1 MSVELVDSE
10 SDAATLPLPLRKEST
25 KGVSPVKVSHSEAA
39 KLRLKRG
46 STQAVADLNYMNQ
59 KHELAEER
67 QKIAELEKNHSTIKA
82 STTIE
87 NSRLNEI
94 VDDVNYMSK
103 QLLFDMKIPI
113 TKKKEIEN
121 DPMKTFYQALV
132 AVSEPKMT
140 GEQDH
145 KSPEYD

>member
-10 SDAATLPLPLRKEST
+10 SEAATLPLPSRKET
-25 KGVSPVKVSHSEAA
+25 NKGVMQVASEAA

-46 STQAVADLNYMNQ
+46 STQAVDDLNFMNQ
-59 KHELAEER
+59 KHEIAEER
-67 QKIAELEKNHSTIKA
+67 LKIKELEKNHSTIKA

-87 NSRLNEI
+87 NSRLNKI

-103 QLLFDMKIPI
+103 QLLYDMKIPL

-121 DPMKTFYQALV
+121 DSMKTFYQALV

-140 GEQDH
+140 GDKDH